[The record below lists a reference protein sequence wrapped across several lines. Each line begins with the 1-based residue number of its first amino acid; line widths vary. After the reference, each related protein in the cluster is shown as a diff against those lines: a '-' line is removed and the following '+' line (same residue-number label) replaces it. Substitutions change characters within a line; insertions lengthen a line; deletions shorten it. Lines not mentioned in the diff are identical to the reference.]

1 MTIMSRP
8 PALIRRLAPI
18 SVVLGVAL
26 AVATAAILAVPV
38 PSLAAAQEI
47 PPLSCADFVT
57 QRAAQAL
64 LDADPSYRPNVDPD
78 DDGLAC
84 EDLPATLVLTTVA
97 VPSDPSATVGA
108 TATPRPVAT
117 RTSAAT
123 ATPRLAPTA
132 EPTAE
137 PTATATATAEPTATA
152 TATAEPTSTATAEP
166 TETATA
172 EPTSTATVETTATA
186 IFEPTATVEPTATPD
201 EGPTIITRGRPTATP
216 ADPAPIIAPD
226 PGADDAP
233 LYGRFGSSR
242 QGFES
247 IYGESVDAESDEYP
261 DGFDYV
267 VVGFDLI
274 NAAYHRDYVNALTIT
289 LSDPLSRD
297 EAETLIEPFLPT
309 DTQRAGVRVESQD
322 GDIVVSATSAAL
334 VDRFGAA
341 TYALYGAEGPR
352 GSFHYRLR
360 GNDDGTYSAVELRL
374 GTGRTSPARA
384 AGTGE
389 TPTTDTSPG
398 VDTAVATEAT
408 GTAPDERPAGAG
420 AYLAAVRSDYDAL
433 IGSLAAF
440 AALIGAPPAETS
452 ETYLA
457 AIVAE
462 CAAWQNTYAAAGELV
477 PPADYADLHTRYL
490 AFAESLD
497 AAATDIIAGVETD
510 DPDAVESGITRV
522 VEATDLIAG
531 IDEALAVAEDAAE

>member
-26 AVATAAILAVPV
+26 AVATAAILAVPGPALV
-38 PSLAAAQEI
+38 LVQES

-123 ATPRLAPTA
+123 ATLRLAP
-132 EPTAE
+132 
-137 PTATATATAEPTATA
+137 
-152 TATAEPTSTATAEP
+152 
-166 TETATA
+166 TA
-172 EPTSTATVETTATA
+172 EPTSTATVEPTATA

-531 IDEALAVAEDAAE
+531 IDEALAAAEDAAE